1 MPSPALPSDTPSAS
15 ETPVGANPDEALLG
29 FWERYRE
36 AIVAGCIVVLLGIV
50 GWNGVKY
57 FSEQKE
63 AGIERD
69 YAEATTPDKLR
80 AFVDAHPDHALA
92 GVAELRVADAAYQ
105 AGQNADALAAYDRAA
120 SMLKGGILA
129 ARAQLGGAIIKIQ
142 AGQAADGVATLH
154 QLADDPKQFTQ
165 IRAEAYFHLASLA
178 AEAGRAAEVQQ
189 ISTQLMQVE
198 PSSPW
203 TQRAFGLQAQVPV
216 TAGPAAPAAATPA
229 PAGTI
234 AFPSGK

>member
-1 MPSPALPSDTPSAS
+1 MPPPALPSDTPSS

-29 FWERYRE
+29 FWEKYRE
-36 AIVAGCIVVLLGIV
+36 IIVAACIIVLVGII
-50 GWNGVKY
+50 GWNGWNY

-80 AFVDAHPDHALA
+80 AFVDAHPSHGLA

-105 AGQNADALAAYDRAA
+105 AGQTADAVTAYDRAA
-120 SMLKGGILA
+120 SLLKTGILA
-129 ARAQLGGAIIKIQ
+129 ARAQLGEAIAKIQ
-142 AGQAADGVATLH
+142 GGQAAEGVAALH
-154 QLADDPKQFTQ
+154 QLADDPKQFAN
-165 IRAEAYFHLASLA
+165 IRAEAYYQLASLA
-178 AEAGRAAEVQQ
+178 AEAGRASEVQQ
-189 ISTQLMQVE
+189 ISTQMMQVE

-203 TQRAFGLQAQVPV
+203 TQRAFGLQAKVPV
-216 TAGPAAPAAATPA
+216 TAGAPATAAAAQA

-234 AFPSGK
+234 AFPAGK

>member
-1 MPSPALPSDTPSAS
+1 
-15 ETPVGANPDEALLG
+15 VGANPDEALLG
-29 FWERYRE
+29 FWEKYRDP
-36 AIVAGCIVVLLGIV
+36 IVIGCIVVLLGIV

-129 ARAQLGGAIIKIQ
+129 ARAQLGGAIVKIQ
-142 AGQAADGVATLH
+142 AGQATDGVATLH
-154 QLADDPKQFTQ
+154 QLADDPKQVSQ

-189 ISTQLMQVE
+189 ISTELMQVE

-203 TQRAFGLQAQVPV
+203 TQRAFGLQAKVPV
-216 TAGPAAPAAATPA
+216 TAAPAAAAAATPA

>member
-1 MPSPALPSDTPSAS
+1 
-15 ETPVGANPDEALLG
+15 V
-29 FWERYRE
+29 
-36 AIVAGCIVVLLGIV
+36 
-50 GWNGVKY
+50 
-57 FSEQKE
+57 
-63 AGIERD
+63 ERD

-105 AGQNADALAAYDRAA
+105 SGQNADAISAYDRAA
-120 SMLKGGILA
+120 SMLKTGVLA
-129 ARAQLGGAIIKIQ
+129 ARAQLGGAITKIQ
-142 AGQAADGVATLH
+142 AGQAAEGVATLH
-154 QLADDPKQFTQ
+154 QLADDSKQFSN

-189 ISTQLMQVE
+189 IATQLMQVE

-203 TQRAFGLQAQVPV
+203 TQRAFGLQATAPV
-216 TAGPAAPAAATPA
+216 TAGSPAAAAPAPSGA
-229 PAGTI
+229 I

>member
-1 MPSPALPSDTPSAS
+1 M
-15 ETPVGANPDEALLG
+15 GANPDEALLG
-29 FWERYRE
+29 FWEKYRE
-36 AIVAGCIVVLLGIV
+36 AIVVACIVVLVGII

-63 AGIERD
+63 IGVERD

-80 AFVDAHPDHALA
+80 AFVEAHPDHALA

-105 AGQNADALAAYDRAA
+105 SGQNADAISAYDRAA
-120 SMLKGGILA
+120 SMLKTGVLA
-129 ARAQLGGAIIKIQ
+129 ARAQLGGAISKIQ
-142 AGQAADGVATLH
+142 AGQAAEGVATLH
-154 QLADDPKQFTQ
+154 QLADDSKQFSN

-189 ISTQLMQVE
+189 IATQLMQVE

-203 TQRAFGLQAQVPV
+203 TQRAFGLQATVPT
-216 TAGPAAPAAATPA
+216 TAGSPAAAAPAPSGA
-229 PAGTI
+229 I